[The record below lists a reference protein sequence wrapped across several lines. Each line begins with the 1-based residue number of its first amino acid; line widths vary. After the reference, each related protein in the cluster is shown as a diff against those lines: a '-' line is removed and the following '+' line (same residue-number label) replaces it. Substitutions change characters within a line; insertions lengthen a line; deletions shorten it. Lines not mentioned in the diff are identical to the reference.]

1 MKPNL
6 KELISADRISDRVR
20 ELGEQISGDFSGS
33 VTEEHPLILLGILK
47 GSFMFL
53 ADLARVISIPLEI
66 EFATLSSYGNRLES
80 SGTVKL
86 QLSPP
91 TDLKNRRVLVV
102 EDIADTGRSLSTL
115 LEHLKTQGA
124 ADVRLCTLL
133 DKPDARIVDVPLDY
147 VGFTVPKTYVVG
159 YGLDAG
165 QHYRQL
171 PGIFELET

>member
-6 KELISADRISDRVR
+6 KELISADRINDRVR
-20 ELGEQISGDFSGS
+20 ELGEQISRDFFGS
-33 VTEEHPLILLGILK
+33 VTEERPLILLGILK

-66 EFATLSSYGNRLES
+66 EFAALSSYGNRLES
-80 SGTVKL
+80 SGTVEL

-91 TDLKNRRVLVV
+91 TDLKNRCILVV
-102 EDIADTGRSLSTL
+102 EDIADTGRSLSAL
-115 LEHLKTQGA
+115 LDHLKKQDA
-124 ADVRLCTLL
+124 ADVRLCALL
-133 DKPDARIVDVPLDY
+133 DKPDARIVEVPLDY
-147 VGFTVPKTYVVG
+147 IGFTVPKKYLVG
-159 YGLDAG
+159 YGLDAA